1 MTSTTRKAPRTLAR
15 CAQAA
20 IGVAAVADA
29 FRATALRN
37 HRLHPSDPSP
47 ESGNAS
53 MVFVYLMTLAIVL
66 FLMWLA
72 ESRSNAQLLS
82 PRSSLP
88 TPGWTIGAWF
98 IPVVNLFAPRR
109 SVLDIGRASSPSWE
123 EKRGTTLV
131 DLWWAA
137 WIVHGLA
144 LVTANQVAP
153 KSLALLVVA
162 EVSMIAAAVLLGL
175 VIERIT
181 SLQSAALSATVPAE
195 PLPRT

>member
-1 MTSTTRKAPRTLAR
+1 
-15 CAQAA
+15 
-20 IGVAAVADA
+20 
-29 FRATALRN
+29 
-37 HRLHPSDPSP
+37 
-47 ESGNAS
+47 

-82 PRSSLP
+82 PKSSVP

-144 LVTANQVAP
+144 LVTATRVAP
-153 KSLALLVVA
+153 NSLALLVVA
-162 EVSMIAAAVLLGL
+162 EASMIAAAVLLGL

-181 SLQSAALSATVPAE
+181 SLQSAALSVSVPVE

>member
-1 MTSTTRKAPRTLAR
+1 MTSTTRGAPRTLAR
-15 CAQAA
+15 CAQTA

-53 MVFVYLMTLAIVL
+53 LVFVYLMTLAIVL
-66 FLMWLA
+66 FLMWLTA
-72 ESRSNAQLLS
+72 SRNNALLLS
-82 PRSSLP
+82 PHSPVP

-123 EKRGTTLV
+123 ERRGTRLV

-144 LVTANQVAP
+144 LATATRVAP
-153 KSLALLVVA
+153 ESLALLVVA

-175 VIERIT
+175 VIERVT
-181 SLQSAALSATVPAE
+181 SLQSAALGSAVPVE